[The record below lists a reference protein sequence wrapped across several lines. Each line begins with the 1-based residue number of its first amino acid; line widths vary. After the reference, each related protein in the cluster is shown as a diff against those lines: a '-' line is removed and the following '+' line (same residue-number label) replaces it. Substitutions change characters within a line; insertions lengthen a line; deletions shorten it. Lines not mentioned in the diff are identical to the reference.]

1 MKPIARS
8 VRSHW
13 LNLVCFLI
21 AGLCLLC
28 LALLSGCAST
38 PLLRSPASAV
48 PREQAMP
55 LALATATAVGGTV
68 HEITGASML
77 PTLGSNVLAV
87 CEPAPFATLRAGDLV
102 LYRNRAGTLIAHR
115 LHQYIPG
122 DAAWFALGDNNA
134 HADTQTVSATNYA
147 GRVWVVFYLQN

>member
-1 MKPIARS
+1 
-8 VRSHW
+8 
-13 LNLVCFLI
+13 
-21 AGLCLLC
+21 
-28 LALLSGCAST
+28 
-38 PLLRSPASAV
+38 
-48 PREQAMP
+48 
-55 LALATATAVGGTV
+55 
-68 HEITGASML
+68 ML

-115 LHQYIPG
+115 LYQYIPG

-134 HADTQTVSATNYA
+134 LADTQTVSATNYA